1 MSDLLKQY
9 KLKQSNY
16 DCIKAELENVI
27 EELKNEFNMKVV
39 VTITDDAGNIRQYVV
54 SGMLPTDE
62 EIIDEAEGRYP
73 VKKHSNPDNSPYVGT
88 QKTFIHGVRWALAF
102 VQGNYR

>member
-1 MSDLLKQY
+1 MAYNGRQY
-9 KLKQSNY
+9 KTCQFETQTFK
-16 DCIKAELENVI
+16 
-27 EELKNEFNMKVV
+27 LKNKFDMKVE

-62 EIIDEAEGRYP
+62 EIINEAEGRYP
-73 VKKHSNPDNSPYVGT
+73 VKTHNNPDKSPYVGT